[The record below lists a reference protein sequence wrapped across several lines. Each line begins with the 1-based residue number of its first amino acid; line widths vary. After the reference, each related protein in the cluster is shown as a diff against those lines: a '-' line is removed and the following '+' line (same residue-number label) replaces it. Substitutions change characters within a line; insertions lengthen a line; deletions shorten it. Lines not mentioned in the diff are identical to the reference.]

1 MLLLMCDGE
10 GADGIVIWGEEAVQS
25 GVYVLRIR
33 VERPLSVVF
42 GRHRGGRPLA
52 VPAGHFVYVGSAMG
66 RKGSTTLARRLLRHA
81 TRSGERP
88 PHSLRASLL
97 RCFRRAGLGSHRLR
111 PPEEKRLHWHVDY
124 LLDEVAATL
133 DAVLAIRSSRR
144 KEDQVA
150 GVLARS
156 PHTAALSQGLGAT
169 DAAGRTHLLRMAGGA
184 GAWSGLLRTLRE
196 EILDHEDDA
205 DSGRQDQ

>member
-10 GADGIVIWGEEAVQS
+10 AADGVVIWGEEGVQS
-25 GVYVLRIR
+25 GAYVLRIR
-33 VERPLSVVF
+33 VERPLTVVF

-52 VPAGHFVYVGSAMG
+52 VPAGHVIYVGSAMG
-66 RKGSTTLARRLLRHA
+66 RKGSTTLARRLLRHV
-81 TRSGERP
+81 TRSGQRP

-97 RCFRRAGLGSHRLR
+97 HCFRRAGLGSRRLK

-124 LLDEVAATL
+124 LLDEVAAEL

-144 KEDQVA
+144 KEEQVA
-150 GVLARS
+150 GVLARW

-169 DAAGRTHLLRMAGGA
+169 DAAARTHLLCLAGGA
-184 GAWSGLLRTLRE
+184 AAWPDLLRTLRG
-196 EILDHEDDA
+196 EILDHQDDA
-205 DSGRQDQ
+205 DPGRQDQ